1 MFSKTR
7 TPKKYCIIS
16 LYSCVLLV
24 SFFAFIAPAGASH
37 LDALNNSCV
46 DCHKTLSPFTDEQSR
61 FNEIR
66 QNHTE
71 RNISCSLECHEDLIR
86 KKATDNFQQWSDSGH
101 SAYYVTCDA
110 CHGGNP
116 RAKTEAEAHASM
128 KSVKDENSSIYFKNI
143 PETCGKCHTEELDHF
158 KNTMHYQRLKSE
170 SRAPSCITCH
180 QPHTFRVLKAS
191 ELTPLCSV
199 CHNSVDQIAT
209 ASVPK
214 DAKNALEKASELQ
227 EEVRIAKKDVADAKA
242 KGMDVTSAR
251 SDLDKATA
259 VMDNIPSLWH
269 SFNLMDFGQQVNNGI
284 DWAKR
289 AQFKASGAEPTVP
302 ARAPGVGIVAVL
314 GIFAILYLIRKR

>member
-7 TPKKYCIIS
+7 TPKKYCITL

-24 SFFAFIAPAGASH
+24 SFFAFIAPAGASN

-46 DCHKTLSPFTDEQSR
+46 DCHRTLSPFTDEQSR

-71 RNISCSLECHEDLIR
+71 RNISCSLECHEDIIR

-128 KSVKDENSSIYFKNI
+128 KGINDSNSSIYFKNI

-158 KNTMHYQRLKSE
+158 KNTMHYQRLQSE
-170 SRAPSCITCH
+170 SRAPSCVTCH
-180 QPHTFRVLKAS
+180 KPHTFRVLKAS
-191 ELTPLCSV
+191 ELVPLCSV
-199 CHNSVDQIAT
+199 CHNPVDQIAD

-214 DAKNALEKASELQ
+214 DAKNALEKATELQ
-227 EEVRIAKKDVADAKA
+227 EDVLRAKNAVADAKA
-242 KGMDVTSAR
+242 KGKDVTSAQL
-251 SDLDKATA
+251 DLDKATA
-259 VMDNIPSLWH
+259 VMDSVPSLWH
-269 SFNLMDFGQQVNNGI
+269 GFNLKDFDQQVNNGI

-289 AQFKASGAEPTVP
+289 AQFKTSDAEPTVP
-302 ARAPGVGIVAVL
+302 ARAPGVGIAAAF

>member
-1 MFSKTR
+1 MSSKTR
-7 TPKKYCIIS
+7 NPKKYYIML
-16 LYSCVLLV
+16 LYSCALIV
-24 SFFAFIAPAGASH
+24 SFFAFIVPAGASH
-37 LDALNNSCV
+37 LDALNNSCI

-71 RNISCSLECHEDLIR
+71 RNISCSLECHEDLIL
-86 KKATDNFQQWSDSGH
+86 KKATDNFQQWSESGH

-143 PETCGKCHTEELDHF
+143 PETCGKCHAEELDHF

-170 SRAPSCITCH
+170 SRAPSCVTCH
-180 QPHTFRVLKAS
+180 QPHTFSVLKAS

-199 CHNSVDQIAT
+199 CHNSVDQIA
-209 ASVPK
+209 AANVPK

-227 EEVRIAKKDVADAKA
+227 EEVRKAKNDVADAKS
-242 KGMDVTSAR
+242 KGKDVTSAQ

-259 VMDNIPSLWH
+259 VMDNVPSLWH
-269 SFNLMDFGQQVNNGI
+269 SFNLMDFDQQVNNGI

-289 AQFKASGAEPTVP
+289 AQFKTSGAEPTVP
-302 ARAPGVGIVAVL
+302 PRTPGVGIVAVL
-314 GIFAILYLIRKR
+314 GIFAILYLIRKQ

>member
-7 TPKKYCIIS
+7 TPEKYCII

-24 SFFAFIAPAGASH
+24 SFFAFIAPAGASNQN
-37 LDALNNSCV
+37 ALNNSCV
-46 DCHKTLSPFTDEQSR
+46 DCHRTLSPFTDEQSR

-66 QNHTE
+66 LNHTE

-86 KKATDNFQQWSDSGH
+86 KKATDNFQQWSESEH

-116 RAKTEAEAHASM
+116 RGKTEAEAHASM
-128 KSVKDENSSIYFKNI
+128 KGVNDSNSSIYFKNI

-158 KNTMHYQRLKSE
+158 KNTMHYQRLQSE
-170 SRAPSCITCH
+170 SSAPSCVTCH

-191 ELTPLCSV
+191 ELVPLCSV
-199 CHNSVDQIAT
+199 CHNPVDQIAA

-214 DAKNALEKASELQ
+214 DAKNALEKATELQ
-227 EEVRIAKKDVADAKA
+227 EDVLIAKNAVADAKA
-242 KGMDVTSAR
+242 KGMDVTSAQL
-251 SDLDKATA
+251 DLDKATA
-259 VMDNIPSLWH
+259 VMDNVPSLWH
-269 SFNLMDFGQQVNNGI
+269 GFNLKDFDQQVNNGI

-289 AQFKASGAEPTVP
+289 AQFKTSDTEAAVP
-302 ARAPGVGIVAVL
+302 AARAPGVGIIAVI
-314 GIFAILYLIRKR
+314 GIFAILYLIRKQ